1 MLVCLVFMVP
11 AVLVVFVNS
20 CSASSLFRGCAFTFV
35 LFAPPFVLFA
45 VDAFSYFTFA
55 ALVLVLLIPATPVS
69 WFGGLLLFTFLPSF
83 LITLAFSLLNDSRCV
98 LSFSAGV
105 AHHFVVQVAH
115 MVRFQGP
122 LDDGRSIFSLS
133 ASLAHHFVVL
143 VAHMVRF
150 QGPLDDGRLMFFTE
164 EASYYGVHA
173 SLVGLGGASALVF
186 PVFPWSGVLVWV
198 SLAML
203 LAVVASQLPFCT
215 PPRVFLVLHTLTSVV
230 VGAAGEIRLSP
241 EA

>member
-1 MLVCLVFMVP
+1 M
-11 AVLVVFVNS
+11 
-20 CSASSLFRGCAFTFV
+20 
-35 LFAPPFVLFA
+35 LFA
-45 VDAFSYFTFA
+45 VDTFSYFTFA

-83 LITLAFSLLNDSRCV
+83 LIALAFSLLNDSRCV

-115 MVRFQGP
+115 MFRFQGP
-122 LDDGRSIFSLS
+122 
-133 ASLAHHFVVL
+133 
-143 VAHMVRF
+143 
-150 QGPLDDGRLMFFTE
+150 PNDGRLMFFTE

-215 PPRVFLVLHTLTSVV
+215 PPWVFLVLHTLTSVA

>member
-1 MLVCLVFMVP
+1 M
-11 AVLVVFVNS
+11 
-20 CSASSLFRGCAFTFV
+20 
-35 LFAPPFVLFA
+35 LFA

-83 LITLAFSLLNDSRCV
+83 LIALAFSLLN
-98 LSFSAGV
+98 
-105 AHHFVVQVAH
+105 
-115 MVRFQGP
+115 
-122 LDDGRSIFSLS
+122 DGRSIFSLS

-215 PPRVFLVLHTLTSVV
+215 PPRVFLVLHALTSVL
-230 VGAAGEIRLSP
+230 VGAAGEFRLFP